1 MYEPLLPELWAH
13 REAVRTKDFY
23 VDSDR
28 RQENTG
34 CFVISKNT
42 FYKSKG
48 FLRNFI

>member
-28 RQENTG
+28 RRDTG
-34 CFVISKNT
+34 CFVISENT